1 MWRARLIPKSKSGGG
16 WRGGKSR
23 GMDVQ
28 KIHGVSGSL
37 PRTEATAENPHRH
50 VRRAQVH
57 RRASEEK
64 KKERVVKETEFW
76 NIPERNSISANT
88 GSATQEGHI
97 ERRWIISMSQSSGQL
112 IL

>member
-16 WRGGKSR
+16 RRGGRSR

-28 KIHGVSGSL
+28 KIQGVSGSL

-57 RRASEEK
+57 RRVSKERG
-64 KKERVVKETEFW
+64 KKERAVKETDFW
-76 NIPERNSISANT
+76 NIPERNSISVL
-88 GSATQEGHI
+88 
-97 ERRWIISMSQSSGQL
+97 R
-112 IL
+112 